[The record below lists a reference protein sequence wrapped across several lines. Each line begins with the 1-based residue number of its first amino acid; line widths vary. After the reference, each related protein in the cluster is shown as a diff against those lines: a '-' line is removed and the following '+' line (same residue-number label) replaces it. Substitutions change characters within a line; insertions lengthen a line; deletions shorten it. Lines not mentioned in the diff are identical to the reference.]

1 VGEGA
6 KDLRFFMSTVEVKVP
21 DIGDFENVEI
31 IEVLVAVG
39 DVVSVED
46 SLITVETDKATM
58 EIPSPVSGI
67 VQSFN
72 ISVGDT
78 VSQGSLLCTV
88 VVEGAGAS
96 ASENQAQAQA
106 AAPIEEAAKAE
117 DKKVEQAPTAP
128 SDKPAETT
136 AAPKAASYSG
146 DVDMQAEL
154 VILGSGPG
162 GYTAAFRA
170 ADLGKKVILIEKE
183 EVLGGVCLN
192 VGCIPSKALLHIAEV
207 VSEAP
212 ELEEAGITFT
222 KPKIDTDK
230 LRAHKNG
237 VIGKLT
243 GGLKQMA
250 KQRKVTMVHGY
261 GKFTSANTIEVE
273 AADGSKQTI
282 GFENCI
288 IAAGSSVTK
297 LPFIPWDDERVW
309 DSTDALELHNIP
321 KRLLVVGG
329 GIIGLEMA
337 TVYSALGA
345 KVTVVELS
353 PGLIP
358 GADRDLIRLFERS
371 LKTRY
376 ENIYTST
383 KVTELTPTKKGIVC
397 KFEGPEGKKSKV
409 PEEDTFDNVLVAIGR
424 SPNGKLIDAE
434 KAGVVVNE
442 QGFIPVDNQMRTNVN
457 NIFAIGDV
465 VGQPMLAHK
474 ATHEAKIAA
483 EVISGMKRFFDAR
496 VIPSVAYTDPEV
508 AWVGKTEDQLKEE
521 GIEYEKGAFPWAAS
535 GRALSVGAT
544 TGMTKV
550 LYDKE
555 THRMIGAGILGKNAG
570 ELIAEAAL
578 AIEMGATMDDVAL
591 TIHPHPTLS
600 ETINFATEVA
610 EGTCTDIYMPK
621 KK

>member
-1 VGEGA
+1 
-6 KDLRFFMSTVEVKVP
+6 M
-21 DIGDFENVEI
+21 GDFEGVEI

-39 DVVSVED
+39 DVVAEED

-58 EIPSPVSGI
+58 EIPSSHAGTIKELKVKLGDA
-67 VQSFN
+67 
-72 ISVGDT
+72 ISKGD
-78 VSQGSLLCTV
+78 LV
-88 VVEGAGAS
+88 VVLESSGAEAT
-96 ASENQAQAQA
+96 A
-106 AAPIEEAAKAE
+106 A
-117 DKKVEQAPTAP
+117 TT
-128 SDKPAETT
+128 PAETAKEETPAPATESAPAKEKVET
-136 AAPKAASYSG
+136 ASAPAAASFSG
-146 DVDMQAEL
+146 DVDIQAEL
-154 VILGSGPG
+154 VVLGSGPG

-170 ADLGKKVILIEKE
+170 ADLGKKVLMIEKE

-192 VGCIPSKALLHIAEV
+192 VGCIPSKALLHVAEV
-207 VSEAP
+207 MTEIP
-212 ELEEAGITFT
+212 EFEELGVTFN
-222 KPKIDTDK
+222 KPKIDTNK
-230 LRAHKNG
+230 LRAHKDG

-250 KQRKVTMVHGY
+250 KQRKVKTVNGY

-273 AADGSKQTI
+273 AADGTKQTV

-297 LPFIPWDDERVW
+297 LPFIPWEDERVW

-345 KVTVVELS
+345 NVTVVELG
-353 PGLIP
+353 PGLMP
-358 GADRDLIRLFERS
+358 GADRDLIRLFERV
-371 LKTRY
+371 LNKRY
-376 ENIYTST
+376 ENIFTNT
-383 KVTELTPTKKGIVC
+383 KVTELKPTKKGIVC
-397 KFEGPEGKKSKV
+397 KFDGGKKV

-442 QGFIPVDNQMRTNVN
+442 QGFITVDNQTRTNIDH
-457 NIFAIGDV
+457 IFAIGDV

-483 EVISGMKRFFDAR
+483 EVIDGQKRFFDAR

-508 AWVGKTEDQLKEE
+508 AWVGKTEDELKAE
-521 GIEYEKGAFPWAAS
+521 GVEYEKGAFPWAAS

-550 LYDKE
+550 LYDAE

-578 AIEMGATMDDVAL
+578 AIEMGATMEDVGL

-600 ETINFATEVA
+600 ETVNFATEVA

-621 KK
+621 KKK

>member
-1 VGEGA
+1 MIGAGPAGYVAAIRCAQLGLKTTCVDNWFNKEG
-6 KDLRFFMSTVEVKVP
+6 K
-21 DIGDFENVEI
+21 
-31 IEVLVAVG
+31 
-39 DVVSVED
+39 
-46 SLITVETDKATM
+46 
-58 EIPSPVSGI
+58 PSP
-67 VQSFN
+67 
-72 ISVGDT
+72 
-78 VSQGSLLCTV
+78 
-88 VVEGAGAS
+88 
-96 ASENQAQAQA
+96 
-106 AAPIEEAAKAE
+106 
-117 DKKVEQAPTAP
+117 
-128 SDKPAETT
+128 
-136 AAPKAASYSG
+136 
-146 DVDMQAEL
+146 
-154 VILGSGPG
+154 G
-162 GYTAAFRA
+162 GT
-170 ADLGKKVILIEKE
+170 
-183 EVLGGVCLN
+183 CLN

-212 ELEEAGITFT
+212 ELEEAGVTFN

-230 LRAHKNG
+230 LRAHKDG

-250 KQRKVTMVHGY
+250 KQRKVTVVNGY

-273 AADGSKQTI
+273 AADGSRQTV

-297 LPFIPWDDERVW
+297 LPFIPWEDERVW

-345 KVTVVELS
+345 QVTVVELS

-358 GADRDLIRLFERS
+358 GADKDLIRPFERV
-371 LKTRY
+371 LKSRY
-376 ENIYTST
+376 ENIFTNT

-397 KFEGPEGKKSKV
+397 KFEGKNA

-424 SPNGKLIDAE
+424 SPNGKLIDAD
-434 KAGVVVNE
+434 KAGVAVNDW
-442 QGFIPVDNQMRTNVN
+442 GFIEVDNQMRTNVDH
-457 NIFAIGDV
+457 IFAIGDV

-474 ATHEAKIAA
+474 ATHEAKVAA

-521 GIEYEKGAFPWAAS
+521 GVAYEKGAFPWAAS

-550 LYDKE
+550 LYDAE

-578 AIEMGATMDDVAL
+578 AIEMGAEMDDVGM

-600 ETINFATEVA
+600 ETLNFATEVA

>member
-1 VGEGA
+1 
-6 KDLRFFMSTVEVKVP
+6 MSTVEVHVP
-21 DIGDFENVEI
+21 DIGDFDAVEV
-31 IEVLVAVG
+31 IEVLVAAG
-39 DVVSVED
+39 DTIAEED
-46 SLITVETDKATM
+46 SLITVESDKATM
-58 EIPSPVSGI
+58 EIPSSVSGI
-67 VQSFN
+67 IQSFEV
-72 ISVGDT
+72 SVGDT
-78 VSQGSLLCTV
+78 VSQGTLLCTV
-88 VVEGAGAS
+88 VVEDAS
-96 ASENQAQAQA
+96 KNQA
-106 AAPIEEAAKAE
+106 AASAPAEEAPKEETATAE
-117 DKKVEQAPTAP
+117 PAPA
-128 SDKPAETT
+128 PAE
-136 AAPKAASYSG
+136 APKAASYSG
-146 DVDMQAEL
+146 NVDVEAE
-154 VILGSGPG
+154 VVVLGSGPG

-170 ADLGKKVILIEKE
+170 ADLGKKVVLIEKE

-192 VGCIPSKALLHIAEV
+192 VGCIPSKALLHVAEV

-212 ELEEAGITFT
+212 ELAEAGITFS

-230 LRAHKNG
+230 LRAHKDG

-250 KQRKVTMVHGY
+250 KQRKVNVVNGY

-273 AADGSKQTI
+273 AADGSKQTV

-345 KVTVVELS
+345 NVTVVELG
-353 PGLIP
+353 PGLMP
-358 GADRDLIRLFERS
+358 GADRDLIRLFERV
-371 LKTRY
+371 LKKRY
-376 ENIYTST
+376 ENIFTNT
-383 KVTELTPTKKGIVC
+383 KVTELTPGKKGIVC
-397 KFEGPEGKKSKV
+397 KFEGKDA

-434 KAGVVVNE
+434 KAGVVVNDY
-442 QGFIPVDNQMRTNVN
+442 GFIEVDNQMRTNVN
-457 NIFAIGDV
+457 HIFAIGDV

-474 ATHEAKIAA
+474 ATHEAKVAA
-483 EVISGMKRFFDAR
+483 EVISGEKRFFDAR

-544 TGMTKV
+544 TGSTKV
-550 LYDKE
+550 LYDAK
-555 THRMIGAGILGKNAG
+555 THRMIGAAILGKNAG

-578 AIEMGATMDDVAL
+578 AIEMGAEMEDVGL

-600 ETINFATEVA
+600 ETMNFATEVA